1 VAEIIY
7 TDLYIKKV
15 EKFFKKHSDLSN
27 QYEKTIELLELNP
40 YHPSLRLH
48 KLTGKLSGLYSISI
62 NITYRLSIEFIMQ
75 DDKIIPVDI
84 GTHDEIY
91 K

>member
-1 VAEIIY
+1 MAEIIY
-7 TDLYIKKV
+7 TELYIKKV
-15 EKFFKKHSDLSN
+15 EKFFKKHSDLSS

-48 KLTGKLSGLYSISI
+48 KLTGKLSDLYSISI
-62 NITYRLSIEFIMQ
+62 NITYRLSIDFIIQ